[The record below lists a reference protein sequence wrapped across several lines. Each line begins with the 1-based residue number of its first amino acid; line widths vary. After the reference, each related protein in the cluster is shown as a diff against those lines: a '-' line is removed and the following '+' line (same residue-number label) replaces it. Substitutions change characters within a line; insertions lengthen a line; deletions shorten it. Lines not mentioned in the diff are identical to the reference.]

1 MKEIAAKNGGVF
13 MTAEK
18 GDVLNPKGKPK
29 GTKSF
34 KTILKKFLSQEIDLD
49 DFNTQT
55 KLRLTKKQAMSFLL
69 IRDAI
74 NPDED
79 PNVRM
84 KATQMVM
91 NRVEGEPDKPITVK
105 DTRLKND
112 VVRPTQEQIDS
123 IVAAFATSSTD
134 NDSSEVPDTSSE

>member
-1 MKEIAAKNGGVF
+1 MKKVAARNGGEF
-13 MTAEK
+13 MAAEK
-18 GDVLNPKGKPK
+18 GDVLNPGGKPK

-34 KTILKKFLSQEIDLD
+34 KTILKKFLAQEIDLE
-49 DFNTQT
+49 DFNSQT

-69 IRDAI
+69 IRDAV

-105 DTRLKND
+105 DKRVKNE
-112 VVRPTQEQIDS
+112 VTRPTQEQIDS
-123 IVAAFATSSTD
+123 LVAAFATSSKD
-134 NDSSEVPDTSSE
+134 NADSQIPDTSSE

>member
-1 MKEIAAKNGGVF
+1 
-13 MTAEK
+13 
-18 GDVLNPKGKPK
+18 
-29 GTKSF
+29 
-34 KTILKKFLSQEIDLD
+34 
-49 DFNTQT
+49 
-55 KLRLTKKQAMSFLL
+55 
-69 IRDAI
+69 
-74 NPDED
+74 
-79 PNVRM
+79 M

-105 DTRLKND
+105 DKRLKND